1 MNQIMTIF
9 TNRELFLLLIIAVT
23 YVALF
28 VLVVQN
34 SRRKILS
41 LQERLNKVH
50 AMEEEQMAVN
60 KQSIERNQQKIDQL
74 ESLIQKL
81 GDENSVLRL
90 QLEERKAHLDY
101 VNTLSKIEGEK
112 RRQAEMRQGNN
123 MGDHDWQQL
132 EQLVNSVYTNFT
144 ERLYSLYN
152 LTSQDYHVS
161 LLIKVRIPPKD
172 IAVLTAHSK
181 ESVAT
186 TRSRLYQKVF
196 GKKGSSKDWDD
207 FILSL

>member
-1 MNQIMTIF
+1 
-9 TNRELFLLLIIAVT
+9 
-23 YVALF
+23 
-28 VLVVQN
+28 
-34 SRRKILS
+34 
-41 LQERLNKVH
+41 
-50 AMEEEQMAVN
+50 MAVN

-112 RRQAEMRQGNN
+112 RRQAETTIFGSEVYQKMKELLRQGNN

-161 LLIKVRIPPKD
+161 LLIKVRIQPKD
-172 IAVLTAHSK
+172 IVLLTAHSK
-181 ESVAT
+181 ESVAS

-196 GKKGSSKDWDD
+196 GSKGSSKDWDD
-207 FILSL
+207 FILTL

>member
-101 VNTLSKIEGEK
+101 VNTLSVVKSI
-112 RRQAEMRQGNN
+112 RR
-123 MGDHDWQQL
+123 
-132 EQLVNSVYTNFT
+132 
-144 ERLYSLYN
+144 
-152 LTSQDYHVS
+152 
-161 LLIKVRIPPKD
+161 
-172 IAVLTAHSK
+172 
-181 ESVAT
+181 
-186 TRSRLYQKVF
+186 
-196 GKKGSSKDWDD
+196 
-207 FILSL
+207 

>member
-112 RRQAEMRQGNN
+112 RRQAETTIFGSEVYQKMKELLRQGNN

-161 LLIKVRIPPKD
+161 LLIKDRRI
-172 IAVLTAHSK
+172 
-181 ESVAT
+181 
-186 TRSRLYQKVF
+186 
-196 GKKGSSKDWDD
+196 
-207 FILSL
+207 